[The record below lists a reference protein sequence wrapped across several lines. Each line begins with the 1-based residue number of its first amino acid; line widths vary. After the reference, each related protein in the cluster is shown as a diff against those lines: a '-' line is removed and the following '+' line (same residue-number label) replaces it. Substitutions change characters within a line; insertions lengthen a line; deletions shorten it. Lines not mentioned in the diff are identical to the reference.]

1 MYQEKAQ
8 KWANRKGKEMASVT
22 AQAVRPLQVV
32 RTTPASPKHPYLA
45 HNPQV
50 NVHYIHQKP
59 AKQPIRL
66 TRRGRRVVALLV
78 LIPVVIAF
86 WLIGAKV
93 AQASDSS
100 ATPNTAT
107 VVVKPG
113 QSLWDVATATGLD
126 RDPRETIWMIQQ
138 LNGMQTSEVLAG
150 QELIVPTR

>member
-1 MYQEKAQ
+1 
-8 KWANRKGKEMASVT
+8 MAPVT

-32 RTTPASPKHPYLA
+32 RTTPVSPRHPA
-45 HNPQV
+45 MAGNPQV

-59 AKQPIRL
+59 VKQPIRL
-66 TRRGRRVVALLV
+66 TRRGRRVVAFLV
-78 LIPVVIAF
+78 LIPVVVAF

-93 AQASDSS
+93 AEASDSAS
-100 ATPNTAT
+100 AQTTST

-113 QSLWDVATATGLD
+113 QSLWDVATSINSD

>member
-1 MYQEKAQ
+1 
-8 KWANRKGKEMASVT
+8 
-22 AQAVRPLQVV
+22 
-32 RTTPASPKHPYLA
+32 
-45 HNPQV
+45 
-50 NVHYIHQKP
+50 
-59 AKQPIRL
+59 
-66 TRRGRRVVALLV
+66 VALLV
-78 LIPVVIAF
+78 LIPVVIVF